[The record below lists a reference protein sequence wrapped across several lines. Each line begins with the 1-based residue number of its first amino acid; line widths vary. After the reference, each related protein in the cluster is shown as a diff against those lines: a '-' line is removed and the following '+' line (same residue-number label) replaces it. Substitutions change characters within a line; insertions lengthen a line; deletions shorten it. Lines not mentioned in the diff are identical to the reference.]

1 MNMNKKEKMRKISEK
16 QINNLTRHHIVR
28 LLTILEKDER
38 IDDEIKNHI
47 KKEFWF
53 HNQNLK
59 EKLWERNLMFL
70 NETHHP
76 WKPTTKIKEDMSKE

>member
-1 MNMNKKEKMRKISEK
+1 MNKKEKMRKISEK
-16 QINNLTRHHIVR
+16 QINNLTKHHIVR
-28 LLTILEKDER
+28 LLTILEKNGK
-38 IDDEIKNHI
+38 IDDEIKNVI

-70 NETHHP
+70 NETRHP
-76 WKPTTKIKEDMSKE
+76 WNPSLSTNKEIPQ